1 MLVRSLSV
9 YLAQCHY
16 ALLLCNKGVEC
27 NSTVAFDFFTTP
39 HDVRRIGKSLII
51 HIVAAYNA
59 FLLLDFQVRAAVQSP
74 RRKKMK
80 LREHEQSLWPVYH
93 SQHRQ
98 THGWAT
104 SWQNQQNDCA
114 PSEDSDQ
121 PGHPPSLIRV
131 FAVRMKIAWVLCYPL
146 SASEDW
152 SDWVDAQADLS
163 LRWAHSHCVGFLLRW
178 LSYYRHR
185 LFFFPQV

>member
-1 MLVRSLSV
+1 MHYCCVTKGSNATLPLLLTFLLHHTMCVALVRAWLST
-9 YLAQCHY
+9 
-16 ALLLCNKGVEC
+16 LLQRIMPFCYSIFRFELQYNPHVGRKWNYESMNNPSGQFIIVNIVKHTVEP
-27 NSTVAFDFFTTP
+27 P
-39 HDVRRIGKSLII
+39 HDKTNKMTVRPAK
-51 HIVAAYNA
+51 
-59 FLLLDFQVRAAVQSP
+59 
-74 RRKKMK
+74 
-80 LREHEQSLWPVYH
+80 
-93 SQHRQ
+93 
-98 THGWAT
+98 T
-104 SWQNQQNDCA
+104 
-114 PSEDSDQ
+114 DQ